1 MYMNVTLKQN
11 MLLMVGIITLCS
23 LLGCIVLIYNARVIG
38 DNLRIETKNHIKAL
52 IGKNGQRIEST
63 MLLME
68 RNSDD
73 LAAAGEAFF
82 AIYKKTKVDI
92 TEEIKKYL
100 INNFKKLPEAIGGGL
115 WYEPYILFDKKKH
128 YGPYVYREDDQ
139 VLFTWDLNTPTYD
152 YHNQGWYLL
161 GIPKKWGRSEKR
173 PLRIYWTDPYFDEA
187 ATEALMITVDALMY
201 DQGGRLIGMSTVDFS
216 LEDLKDMVAKMT
228 VTPNSLPF
236 AVDVSS
242 GLLIAY
248 PADPSKVLKKITDL
262 SWGKKLEEVKD
273 AQPGKVAVNLLIL
286 QGESFSLFYTVTKTG
301 VAVGILSPH
310 KELYANINKLN
321 RANMYTSLVV
331 ISVQVILFLLI
342 AIFMVRRICN
352 PIRKLTDVAQEIAEG
367 DLVGAS
373 KSLTLIEGRAGS
385 GKDETGRL
393 LVAFQSMSRNL
404 NSLLGQVQRSG
415 NQVTSSSN
423 EIATSSRHLEATV
436 SEQAASTNQVSVSSK
451 QISST
456 ADALAE
462 TMNEVAAAASET
474 AALAESGQAGLD
486 GMETSMQGVL
496 KGTASVSAK
505 LEGIKENALS
515 IGSIVSTITK
525 VADQT
530 NLLSLNA
537 AIEAEKAG
545 EYGVGFSVVAREIR
559 RLADQTSVAVLDI
572 EDMVKRME
580 ASVSAGATEMERFS
594 QEVGSA
600 VYEINKIG
608 KQLEGIMSGVRTL
621 TPRFEAV
628 NEGMEAQSQSAGQ
641 ISETM
646 EQLNMVTQNTLESL
660 REFKLTAE
668 YLNEAAMGLQNE
680 VSRFKVG
687 T

>member
-1 MYMNVTLKQN
+1 MNVTLKQN

-139 VLFTWDLNTPTYD
+139 VLFTWDLNTPAYD

-248 PADPSKVLKKITDL
+248 PSDPSKVLKKITDL

-321 RANMYTSLVV
+321 RTNMYTSLVV

-559 RLADQTSVAVLDI
+559 RLADQTAVAVLDI
-572 EDMVKRME
+572 EDMVNRMG

>member
-1 MYMNVTLKQN
+1 MNVTLKQN

>member
-1 MYMNVTLKQN
+1 MNVTLKQN

-128 YGPYVYREDDQ
+128 YGPYVYREDDK
-139 VLFTWDLNTPTYD
+139 VLFTWDLNTPAYD

-262 SWGKKLEEVKD
+262 SWGR
-273 AQPGKVAVNLLIL
+273 N
-286 QGESFSLFYTVTKTG
+286 
-301 VAVGILSPH
+301 
-310 KELYANINKLN
+310 
-321 RANMYTSLVV
+321 
-331 ISVQVILFLLI
+331 
-342 AIFMVRRICN
+342 
-352 PIRKLTDVAQEIAEG
+352 
-367 DLVGAS
+367 S
-373 KSLTLIEGRAGS
+373 K
-385 GKDETGRL
+385 RL
-393 LVAFQSMSRNL
+393 RMHSR
-404 NSLLGQVQRSG
+404 
-415 NQVTSSSN
+415 
-423 EIATSSRHLEATV
+423 E
-436 SEQAASTNQVSVSSK
+436 
-451 QISST
+451 
-456 ADALAE
+456 
-462 TMNEVAAAASET
+462 
-474 AALAESGQAGLD
+474 
-486 GMETSMQGVL
+486 
-496 KGTASVSAK
+496 
-505 LEGIKENALS
+505 
-515 IGSIVSTITK
+515 
-525 VADQT
+525 
-530 NLLSLNA
+530 
-537 AIEAEKAG
+537 
-545 EYGVGFSVVAREIR
+545 
-559 RLADQTSVAVLDI
+559 RL
-572 EDMVKRME
+572 
-580 ASVSAGATEMERFS
+580 
-594 QEVGSA
+594 
-600 VYEINKIG
+600 
-608 KQLEGIMSGVRTL
+608 
-621 TPRFEAV
+621 P
-628 NEGMEAQSQSAGQ
+628 
-641 ISETM
+641 
-646 EQLNMVTQNTLESL
+646 
-660 REFKLTAE
+660 
-668 YLNEAAMGLQNE
+668 
-680 VSRFKVG
+680 
-687 T
+687 

>member
-1 MYMNVTLKQN
+1 MNVTLKQN

-38 DNLRIETKNHIKAL
+38 NNLQIETIDHIEAL
-52 IGKNGQRIEST
+52 VGKNAERIEST

-73 LAAAGEAFF
+73 LAATGEAFF

-115 WYEPYILFDKKKH
+115 WYEPNVLFEKKAR
-128 YGPYVYREDDQ
+128 YGLYVYRKEDK
-139 VLFTWDLNTPTYD
+139 VLFTWDLNTPAYD

-161 GIPKKWGRSEKR
+161 GIPKEWDRSKKR

-201 DQGGRLIGMSTVDFS
+201 DQQGKIIGMSTVDFS
-216 LEDLKDMVAKMT
+216 LEDLKGMVAKMT
-228 VTPNSLPF
+228 VTPGSLPF

-248 PADPSKVLKKITDL
+248 PAQPSKVLKKITDI
-262 SWGKKLEEVKD
+262 SWWKKVQGVENV
-273 AQPGKVAVNLLIL
+273 QPGKVDVNLLTL
-286 QGESFSLFYTVTKTG
+286 KGERFSLFYTVTKTG

-310 KELYANINKLN
+310 KELYAHINKLN

-342 AIFMVRRICN
+342 AVFMVRRICN

-367 DLVGAS
+367 DLTGAS
-373 KSLTLIEGRAGS
+373 ESLALIKGRVRS

-393 LVAFQSMSRNL
+393 LVAFQSMCKKL

-436 SEQAASTNQVSVSSK
+436 SDQAVSTKEVSVSSK

-462 TMNEVAAAASET
+462 TMSEVAVAAAET

-486 GMETSMQGVL
+486 GMERSMQGVL
-496 KGTASVSAK
+496 KGTESVSAK
-505 LEGIKENALS
+505 LGGIKENAVS
-515 IGSIVSTITK
+515 INSIVSTITK

-600 VYEINKIG
+600 VHEINKIG
-608 KQLEGIMSGVRTL
+608 KQLEGIMAGVRTL

-628 NEGMEAQSQSAGQ
+628 NKGMDAQSESAGQ

-646 EQLNMVTQNTLESL
+646 EQLDLATQNTVESL

-668 YLNEAAMGLQNE
+668 YLNEAALGLQNE

>member
-1 MYMNVTLKQN
+1 MNVTLKQN

-248 PADPSKVLKKITDL
+248 PSDPSKVLKKITDL

>member
-1 MYMNVTLKQN
+1 MNVTLKQN

-128 YGPYVYREDDQ
+128 YGPYVYREDDK
-139 VLFTWDLNTPTYD
+139 VLFTWDLNTPAYD

-242 GLLIAY
+242 GFLIAY

>member
-1 MYMNVTLKQN
+1 MNVTLKQN

-248 PADPSKVLKKITDL
+248 PSDPSKVLKKITDL

-321 RANMYTSLVV
+321 RTNMYTSLVV

-559 RLADQTSVAVLDI
+559 RLADQTAVAVLDI
-572 EDMVKRME
+572 EDMVNRMG

>member
-1 MYMNVTLKQN
+1 MNVTLKQN

-139 VLFTWDLNTPTYD
+139 VLFTWDLNTPAYD

-248 PADPSKVLKKITDL
+248 PSDPSKVLKKITDL

>member
-1 MYMNVTLKQN
+1 MNITLKQN
-11 MLLMVGIITLCS
+11 MLFMVGIITLCS

-38 DNLRIETKNHIKAL
+38 DNLRIESQDHIKAL
-52 IGKNGQRIEST
+52 IGKNAQRIEST

-68 RNSDD
+68 RNAHD
-73 LAAAGEAFF
+73 LATAGEAFF
-82 AIYKKTKVDI
+82 AIHKTTKADI
-92 TEEIKKYL
+92 TEQIKQYL

-115 WYEPYILFDKKKH
+115 WYEPYVLFEDKRY
-128 YGPYVYREDDQ
+128 YGPYVYRQGDE

-152 YHNQGWYLL
+152 YHNKGWYLL
-161 GIPKKWGRSEKR
+161 GIPETWDRSEKR
-173 PLRIYWTDPYFDEA
+173 PLRVYWTDPYFDEA
-187 ATEALMITVDALMY
+187 ATEALMITVDGLMY
-201 DQGGRLIGMSTVDFS
+201 DQAGRLIGMSTVDFS
-216 LEDLKDMVAKMT
+216 LEDLKGMVARMT

-242 GLLIAY
+242 DLLIAY
-248 PADPSKVLKKITDL
+248 PANPSMVLKKISDL
-262 SWGKKLEEVKD
+262 NWWEKVERLKNPKS
-273 AQPGKVAVNLLIL
+273 GKVAADLLDL
-286 QGESFSLFYTVTKTG
+286 NGESFSLFYTVTRTG

-310 KELYANINKLN
+310 KELFARINKLN
-321 RANMYTSLVV
+321 RANMYTSIVV

-342 AIFMVRRICN
+342 AVFMVRRICN
-352 PIRKLTDVAQEIAEG
+352 PIRRLTDVAQEIAEG
-367 DLVGAS
+367 DLVSAS
-373 KSLTLIEGRAGS
+373 GSLSLIESRAGS

-393 LVAFQSMSRNL
+393 LAAFHEMSKKL

-415 NQVTSSSN
+415 HQVTSSSN
-423 EIATSSRHLEATV
+423 EIAASSRHLEATI
-436 SEQAASTNQVSVSSK
+436 SEQAAATSEVSVSSK

-456 ADALAE
+456 ADTLAG

-474 AALAESGQAGLD
+474 AALAESGQTGLA
-486 GMETSMQGVL
+486 GMERSMQGVL
-496 KGTASVSAK
+496 KGTESVSAK

-515 IGSIVSTITK
+515 IGSIVLTITK

-572 EDMVKRME
+572 EDMVNRMG

-594 QEVGSA
+594 QEVSSA
-600 VYEINKIG
+600 VDEINRIG
-608 KQLEGIMSGVRTL
+608 KQLDGIMERVRTL
-621 TPRFEAV
+621 TSRFEAV
-628 NEGMEAQSQSAGQ
+628 NEGMEAQSRNASQ

-646 EQLNMVTQNTLESL
+646 EQLNMVTQNTVESL

-668 YLNEAAMGLQNE
+668 YLNEAAMGLQDE

>member
-1 MYMNVTLKQN
+1 MNVTIKQN
-11 MLLMVGIITLCS
+11 MLFMVGIITLCS
-23 LLGCIVLIYNARVIG
+23 LLGCIVLIYNAKVIG
-38 DNLRIETKNHIKAL
+38 NNLQIETVDHIKAL
-52 IGKNGQRIEST
+52 IGKNAERIEST

-92 TEEIKKYL
+92 TEETRKYL

-115 WYEPYILFDKKKH
+115 WYEPNVLFEEKAR
-128 YGPYVYREDDQ
+128 YGLYVFREDDK
-139 VLFTWDLNTPTYD
+139 VLFTWDLNTPAYD
-152 YHNQGWYLL
+152 YHNQSWYLL
-161 GIPKKWGRSEKR
+161 GIPKDWDRTKKR

-201 DQGGRLIGMSTVDFS
+201 DQQGTIIGMSTVDFS
-216 LEDLKDMVAKMT
+216 LEDLKGMVAKMT
-228 VTPNSLPF
+228 VTPGSLPF

-248 PADPSKVLKKITDL
+248 PAQSSKVLKNITDI
-262 SWGKKLEEVKD
+262 SWWKKVQGIKNV
-273 AQPGKVAVNLLIL
+273 QPGKVAVNLLTL
-286 QGESFSLFYTVTKTG
+286 EGEGFSLFYTVTRTG

-310 KELYANINKLN
+310 KELYAHINKLN
-321 RANMYTSLVV
+321 RANMYTSIVV

-342 AIFMVRRICN
+342 AVFMVRRICN
-352 PIRKLTDVAQEIAEG
+352 PIRKLTDIAQEIAEG

-373 KSLTLIEGRAGS
+373 KSLKQIERRGGVRR
-385 GKDETGRL
+385 DETGRL
-393 LVAFQSMSRNL
+393 LSAFQGMSGQL

-436 SEQAASTNQVSVSSK
+436 SEQAAATKQVSVSSK
-451 QISST
+451 QISDT
-456 ADALAE
+456 GETLAG
-462 TMNEVAAAASET
+462 TMNEVAVAAAET

-486 GMETSMQGVL
+486 GMKISMQGVS
-496 KGTASVSAK
+496 KGAESVSAK
-505 LEGIKENALS
+505 LEGIKENTVS
-515 IGSIVSTITK
+515 INSIVSTITK

-545 EYGVGFSVVAREIR
+545 QYGVGFSVVAREIR

-572 EDMVKRME
+572 ENMVKRME
-580 ASVSAGATEMERFS
+580 ASVSAGATEMEMFS
-594 QEVGSA
+594 QEVSSA
-600 VYEINKIG
+600 VHEINKIG

-621 TPRFEAV
+621 TPRFGV
-628 NEGMEAQSQSAGQ
+628 VSEGMEAQSQSAGQ

-646 EQLNMVTQNTLESL
+646 EQLNMVTQNTVESL

-668 YLNEAAMGLQNE
+668 YLNEAALGLQNE